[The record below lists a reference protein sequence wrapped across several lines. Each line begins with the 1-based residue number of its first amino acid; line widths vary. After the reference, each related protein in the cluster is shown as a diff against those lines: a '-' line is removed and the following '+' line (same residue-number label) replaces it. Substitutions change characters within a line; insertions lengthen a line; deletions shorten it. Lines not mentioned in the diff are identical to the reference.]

1 LPSLKEERI
10 ESVKV
15 GVIAALAFV
24 CADLVFV
31 LFHSFILSK
40 SIAILSQLRMDLD
53 WQFCLREAIAW
64 VSGFLFGVTY
74 RYIIRDDDNPHLK
87 DGAVLAFGIVRGL
100 ALLEAK
106 GIFSDRVLQP
116 DGKTIVYTVLANR
129 FLSSAILGVES
140 IVCFA
145 IARFIV
151 DLALHKKWIKLFT
164 IDTPQR

>member
-1 LPSLKEERI
+1 LPSLQEERI

-15 GVIAALAFV
+15 GVIAAFAFV

-31 LFHSFILSK
+31 FFHGLILSK
-40 SIAILSQLRMDLD
+40 SIAILAQLRMDLD
-53 WQFCLREAIAW
+53 WQFLLREAIAW

-87 DGAVLAFGIVRGL
+87 DGAVLSFGIVRGL
-100 ALLEAK
+100 ALLEAM
-106 GIFSDRVLQP
+106 GTEGD
-116 DGKTIVYTVLANR
+116 R

-145 IARFIV
+145 IARSRGDNEFIG
-151 DLALHKKWIKLFT
+151 LT
-164 IDTPQR
+164 E